1 VSVIVNDVIENQ
13 SGREESEVQ
22 RFCRANGYTQYAE
35 LPGGLY
41 AFVCKML
48 FNWRLVIGTL
58 DSPCDAYCY
67 DTQEQA
73 VASLTAWDASTER
86 EPSGWKKH
94 PTTGRYREGGDPSK
108 EFVQ

>member
-1 VSVIVNDVIENQ
+1 MIDVLDSPSSATQ
-13 SGREESEVQ
+13 AALQ
-22 RFCRANGYTQYAE
+22 RFCRASGYTQYAE

-48 FNWRLVIGTL
+48 FNWRMVIGTL

-67 DTQEQA
+67 DTHEQV
-73 VASLTAWDASTER
+73 VASLAAWDATA
-86 EPSGWKKH
+86 EPEPNGWKKH
-94 PTTGRYREGGDPSK
+94 PTTGRYREGGDPAR

>member
-1 VSVIVNDVIENQ
+1 MIDVLDSPTSDAQ
-13 SGREESEVQ
+13 SDVQ
-22 RFCRANGYTQYAE
+22 QFCRSNGYTDYAE

-48 FNWRLVIGTL
+48 FNWRMVIGTL

-67 DTQEQA
+67 DSREQV
-73 VASLTAWDASTER
+73 VASLSAWDAAVES
-86 EPSGWKKH
+86 EPIGWKKH
-94 PTTGRYREGGDPSK
+94 PTTGRYREGGDPAK